1 MKKSDYEQFKS
12 IYSQNRTW
20 YKGVKS
26 GESISLNLIDE
37 QYEVKASYN
46 SKCEGAILF
55 RIEDYKSASGLLCNK
70 RKGPKDNDLTILGD
84 DIYQVEIKD
93 IKKAKA
99 ASIPQQFKDGLTW
112 VNHIIWVSD
121 PKNNLSLKRIY
132 NVCVK
137 IKDYSNVRSR
147 SRNNNLTVRNPKP
160 EDMYLTV
167 IWKRTKDEKLKLN
180 TLIERVLSKN
190 LYFNISE
197 LK

>member
-37 QYEVKASYN
+37 QYEVKVSYN

-147 SRNNNLTVRNPKP
+147 SRNNKIGRASC
-160 EDMYLTV
+160 
-167 IWKRTKDEKLKLN
+167 R
-180 TLIERVLSKN
+180 ERV
-190 LYFNISE
+190 
-197 LK
+197 